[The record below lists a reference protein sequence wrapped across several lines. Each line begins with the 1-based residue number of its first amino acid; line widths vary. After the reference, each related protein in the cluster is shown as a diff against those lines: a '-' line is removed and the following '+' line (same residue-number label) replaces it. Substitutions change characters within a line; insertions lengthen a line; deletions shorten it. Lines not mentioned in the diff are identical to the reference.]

1 MASLEELSMI
11 ARAAGERGASGNGGR
26 NDEPSDAELAVVAQ
40 KYLRM
45 RQKRA
50 NFFGADVFADPAWE
64 ILLDLYAAGV
74 EGRVVS
80 ITSACIASGVPTTT
94 ALRWITLLVSR
105 GAVRRAPDARDHR
118 RSHLYLSS
126 GAKAV
131 IAEWLRTLTQ
141 IYTD

>member
-11 ARAAGERGASGNGGR
+11 ARVAGERGASGNDGR
-26 NDEPSDAELAVVAQ
+26 HDDPSDAELAVVAQ

-131 IAEWLRTLTQ
+131 IAEWLRALTQ
-141 IYTD
+141 ISD